1 MRRIE
6 PVPGCGSVYAEASTI
21 AALRGEPALAADV
34 QSARN
39 PGGRRVCERLA
50 ARVLLRRLLTEV
62 AGPGVAG
69 LPLGARPAGQ
79 PFLAARPEIG
89 VSLSHT
95 SGWVAAAVHL
105 CGAVGVDVQAAVPAS
120 DRLVRRCCT
129 PSAQRA
135 MFWLPQADRDT
146 ELAWIWSVQEACVKA
161 AGLGLAGLP
170 WTIPVEVGEDSG
182 GWRGIRWLAF
192 RHRWPVAVSCAHAP
206 GSRDD
211 PPCAD

>member
-6 PVPGCGSVYAEASTI
+6 QVPGGGGVYAEASTI
-21 AALRGEPALAADV
+21 AALRGEPTLAADV
-34 QSARN
+34 QSARK
-39 PGGRRVCERLA
+39 PGGHRVCERLA
-50 ARVLLRRLLTEV
+50 ARVLLRRLLSEV

-69 LPLGARPAGQ
+69 LPLAARPAGQ

-105 CGAVGVDVQAAVPAS
+105 CGAVGVDVQAPVPAS

-129 PSAQRA
+129 PSARRA
-135 MFWLPQADRDT
+135 LGRLPQADRDT
-146 ELAWIWSVQEACVKA
+146 ELAWIWSAQEACVKT

-170 WTIPVEVGEDSG
+170 WTIPVEVGQVSG
-182 GWRGIRWLAF
+182 RWRDIRWSAL
-192 RHRWPVAVSCAHAP
+192 RDRWPVPVSCAHAMQQ
-206 GSRDD
+206 G
-211 PPCAD
+211 